1 MKLFFQIGYN
11 QAVSRITG
19 LSRVTVSLWVC
30 SGTFPEMSTRP
41 PERGLLAPWREWLK
55 EQRES
60 GNFGAWLQGWQLMLR
75 LYVRQ
80 SAVAGIMGV
89 VESHVNRLKMLKG
102 QMYGRAGFVLLRQ
115 RVMSPLA

>member
-1 MKLFFQIGYN
+1 
-11 QAVSRITG
+11 
-19 LSRVTVSLWVC
+19 
-30 SGTFPEMSTRP
+30 
-41 PERGLLAPWREWLK
+41 
-55 EQRES
+55 
-60 GNFGAWLQGWQLMLR
+60 QLMLR

-102 QMYGRAGFVLLRQ
+102 QMYGRAGFELLRQ

>member
-1 MKLFFQIGYN
+1 MGSGEI
-11 QAVSRITG
+11 SRITG

-102 QMYGRAGFVLLRQ
+102 QMYGRAGFELLRQ

>member
-1 MKLFFQIGYN
+1 
-11 QAVSRITG
+11 
-19 LSRVTVSLWVC
+19 RVTVSLWVC

-89 VESHVNRLKMLKG
+89 VESHVNRLKMLK
-102 QMYGRAGFVLLRQ
+102 
-115 RVMSPLA
+115 RVKTTSFNLTGNSAYYREGDR

>member
-1 MKLFFQIGYN
+1 
-11 QAVSRITG
+11 
-19 LSRVTVSLWVC
+19 
-30 SGTFPEMSTRP
+30 MSTRP
-41 PERGLLAPWREWLK
+41 PKRGLLDPWREWLK

-102 QMYGRAGFVLLRQ
+102 QMYGRAGFELLRQ